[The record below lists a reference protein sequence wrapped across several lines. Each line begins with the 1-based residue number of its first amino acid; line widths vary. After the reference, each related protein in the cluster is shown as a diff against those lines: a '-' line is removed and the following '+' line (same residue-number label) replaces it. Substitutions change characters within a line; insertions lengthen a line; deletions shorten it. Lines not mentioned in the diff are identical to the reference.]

1 MEKTQLPIIC
11 NIVYFFQ
18 KILLKTLKTFQKLYL
33 KHNNI
38 TYYILIK
45 HTCILLGYTCLFN

>member
-18 KILLKTLKTFQKLYL
+18 KILLKTIKTFQKLYL
-33 KHNNI
+33 KPNNT

-45 HTCILLGYTCLFN
+45 HTCILLGYTYLFN